1 MTTIDRV
8 EALEKQQAEVLAILK
23 RLEVGQERLEA
34 GQERLARFMWFATKE
49 LLPSSQIDQ
58 IKRQVAE
65 SFRTDEGKW
74 LSD

>member
-23 RLEVGQERLEA
+23 RLEA